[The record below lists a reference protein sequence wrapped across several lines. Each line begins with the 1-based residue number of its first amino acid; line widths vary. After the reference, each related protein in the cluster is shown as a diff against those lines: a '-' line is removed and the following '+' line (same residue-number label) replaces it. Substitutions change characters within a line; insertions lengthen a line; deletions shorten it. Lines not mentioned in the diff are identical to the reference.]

1 MEKYVVGI
9 GELLWDMLP
18 AGKQLGGAPA
28 NFAYHVSRL
37 GLDGLAVS
45 AVGADP
51 LGDEALASLR
61 ERGLRCLV
69 ARTGRPTGTVQV
81 SLDAAG
87 VPQYE
92 IKTGVAWDNI
102 PFTAELAEVA
112 ASARA
117 VCFGS
122 LAQRSPVSRETIYRF
137 LDTVPAECLKVF
149 DINLRQHFYSREVL
163 EESLRRADILK
174 INDEEIL
181 TLASLSG
188 LCPSSGPNPVST
200 SSPGPTS
207 SSALPSSG
215 TNPVP
220 TSSPGPTTSSALPS
234 SGQAAGLSAIE
245 TLVALGE
252 SIRKEYSLQM
262 LVLTCGAVGS
272 YVFSREGVSYLDTP
286 KVEVVDTVGAG
297 DSFTAAFVAS
307 LLQGGSIAEAHRR
320 AVDVA
325 AFVCTRPGAMP
336 SD

>member
-61 ERGLRCLV
+61 ERGLHCLV

-92 IKTGVAWDNI
+92 IKTSVAWDNI

-188 LCPSSGPNPVST
+188 LRPAGNPAVE
-200 SSPGPTS
+200 PL
-207 SSALPSSG
+207 A
-215 TNPVP
+215 
-220 TSSPGPTTSSALPS
+220 
-234 SGQAAGLSAIE
+234 
-245 TLVALGE
+245 ALGE
-252 SIRKEYSLQM
+252 SIRKEYSLRM
-262 LVLTCGAVGS
+262 VVLTCGAVGS

-286 KVEVVDTVGAG
+286 KVDVVDTVGAG

-336 SD
+336 AD

>member
-1 MEKYVVGI
+1 MMPRYVVGI

-18 AGKQLGGAPA
+18 SGKQLGGAPA

-37 GLDGLAVS
+37 GLDGLVVS
-45 AVGADP
+45 AVGDDP

-61 ERGLRCLV
+61 ERGLGCLV
-69 ARTGRPTGTVQV
+69 ARTGRPTGTVLV

-163 EESLRRADILK
+163 TESLRRADILK
-174 INDEEIL
+174 INDEELL
-181 TLASLSG
+181 TLATLFGLRLS
-188 LCPSSGPNPVST
+188 SDHS
-200 SSPGPTS
+200 
-207 SSALPSSG
+207 
-215 TNPVP
+215 VP
-220 TSSPGPTTSSALPS
+220 TVPDPTPPAPASIPLSPVQPKVPSAFDP
-234 SGQAAGLSAIE
+234 
-245 TLVALGE
+245 LVELGE
-252 SIRKEYSLQM
+252 KVRKEYSLQM
-262 LVLTCGAVGS
+262 VVLTCGAVGS

-286 KVEVVDTVGAG
+286 KVGVVDTVGAG
-297 DSFTAAFVAS
+297 DSFTAAFVAG
-307 LLQGGSIAEAHRR
+307 LLQGRSVAEAHRS

>member
-1 MEKYVVGI
+1 MERYVVGI

-92 IKTGVAWDNI
+92 IKTDVAWDNI

-188 LCPSSGPNPVST
+188 LRPAGNPAVE
-200 SSPGPTS
+200 PL
-207 SSALPSSG
+207 A
-215 TNPVP
+215 
-220 TSSPGPTTSSALPS
+220 
-234 SGQAAGLSAIE
+234 
-245 TLVALGE
+245 ALGE
-252 SIRKEYSLQM
+252 SIRKEYSLWM
-262 LVLTCGAVGS
+262 VVLTCGAVGS

-286 KVEVVDTVGAG
+286 KVDVVDTVGAG